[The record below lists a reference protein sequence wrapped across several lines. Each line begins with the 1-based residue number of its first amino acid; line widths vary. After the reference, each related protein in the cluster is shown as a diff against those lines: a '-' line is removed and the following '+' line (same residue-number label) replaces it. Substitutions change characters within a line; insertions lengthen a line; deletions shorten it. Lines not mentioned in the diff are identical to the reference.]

1 MLEVDHPRVHGVVGK
16 HLLSL
21 QVRGG
26 CGQEEIERWPVYYN
40 YNKYFELKKT
50 RGAPMGRPKLEL
62 LASNSAPICHAI

>member
-1 MLEVDHPRVHGVVGK
+1 MLEVDHTRVHGVVGK

-40 YNKYFELKKT
+40 YKNIVQLVDGEHVVQVPEQDKDW
-50 RGAPMGRPKLEL
+50 GAAHSTQHP
-62 LASNSAPICHAI
+62 